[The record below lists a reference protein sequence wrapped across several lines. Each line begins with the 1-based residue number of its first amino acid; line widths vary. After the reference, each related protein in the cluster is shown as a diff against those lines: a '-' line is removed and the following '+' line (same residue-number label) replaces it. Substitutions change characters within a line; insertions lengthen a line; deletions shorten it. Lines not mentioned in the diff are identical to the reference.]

1 MIRLRGVLSEQCKR
15 LEELEAGLAAK
26 VAGKTTIYLDTNH
39 WVHMQGVIL
48 GRERSKQEYA
58 EVLSLLEDLVAQG
71 TICCPVSSSMFEE
84 LMKQTSTRRVT
95 ANLMDR
101 LSQGVCLQ
109 FLLKL
114 ARREWRYNVWRVV
127 LGGPALRSFPVWTS
141 AGFRAAQDDLLR
153 DIPFWVDK
161 HEDFIAVWV
170 DQFWSMG
177 FEAAQALPG
186 FTPVPDSMVKDFVV
200 FMNDAHERTKAAL
213 VSFDEMRS
221 RVKLNLLQA
230 LEKDFLGEPLPE
242 PKPDVLPTT
251 ILSSFV
257 DEHDPWI
264 LPPLQIY
271 ASIYAAVLQSNRTVR
286 LHDALDFLHAAS
298 AIPYCKAFFCD
309 DPMKNFLTSRPLE
322 LNKVYSTVI
331 LSKPDEIVDY
341 LKQLD

>member
-1 MIRLRGVLSEQCKR
+1 MIRLQGALAEQHKR
-15 LEELEAGLAAK
+15 LEELEVGLAAK

-48 GRERSKQEYA
+48 GREKAKQEYA

-71 TICCPVSSSMFEE
+71 TICCPVSSSLFEE
-84 LMKQTSTRRVT
+84 LMKQTSTRQVT
-95 ANLMDR
+95 AKLMDR

-114 ARREWRYNVWRVV
+114 ARREWRHNVWRVV
-127 LGGPALRSFPVWTS
+127 LGSPALRSFPVWTS
-141 AGFRAAQDDLLR
+141 AGFWAAQDDLLR
-153 DIPFWVDK
+153 DTAFWVDK

-170 DQFWSMG
+170 DRIWAMG
-177 FEAAQALPG
+177 FEAAQASPN
-186 FTPVPDSMVKDFVV
+186 FAAVPHMMIEAFVA

-221 RVKLNLLQA
+221 RVKLNLLLA
-230 LEKDFLGEPLPE
+230 SKNDFFDEPLPE

-271 ASIYAAVLQSNRTVR
+271 ASICATVMQSNRTIR
-286 LHDALDFLHAAS
+286 PHDALDFTHAAS

-309 DPMKNFLTSRPLE
+309 TPMKTLLTSKPLE